1 MAEPGY
7 ADWLQRGR
15 THQWEGRPVDAMLCF
30 QRAAAIAQDGV
41 DARYLLGEVQWQVGA
56 IPASVAAWRDA
67 ARVDPTHLA
76 SHLALA
82 EAHLALG
89 EPGLAR
95 DAAERALALAPN
107 DAAALLLRAVAAFAS
122 GHDRGALA
130 GMGARL
136 APGPGRL
143 ASPAVG
149 GALASALRAH
159 PDAPGAIELLAALV
173 PHTDAVAF
181 AMLAPMAHGAFA
193 VATPEALAGSRAALR
208 GAALGRPLGPADV
221 EALRDVAFAFAR
233 GNDPQAA
240 MALAARYAQATVAL
254 AGPIAPTTWPART
267 AGHSSM
273 RGRFNPMMLP
283 AAGRRRNRWART
295 CRRPTSAWCAARTT
309 RYT

>member
-149 GALASALRAH
+149 GALARALRAH

-193 VATPEALAGSRAALR
+193 AAAPESLDRFAERRCATPHWVARWVRRMSRRCATLRSPSRA
-208 GAALGRPLGPADV
+208 G
-221 EALRDVAFAFAR
+221 
-233 GNDPQAA
+233 
-240 MALAARYAQATVAL
+240 
-254 AGPIAPTTWPART
+254 TT
-267 AGHSSM
+267 
-273 RGRFNPMMLP
+273 
-283 AAGRRRNRWART
+283 
-295 CRRPTSAWCAARTT
+295 RRPRWRSPHAT
-309 RYT
+309 RKRR